1 MSEWLCDCCE
11 RQVSNVR
18 RSMWHGTDSICLAC
32 FYVWYDEGI
41 TDKAAIKEYVLDAEA
56 EGRWPF
62 DGRQIR
68 EWGRPILATAE
79 ASVEHGSFGAAW
91 RDYVAS
97 TEFNKLP
104 EHDRALIRVA
114 FVSGWRARGIANG

>member
-1 MSEWLCDCCE
+1 
-11 RQVSNVR
+11 VSKPE
-18 RSMWHGTDSICLAC
+18 TTADDS
-32 FYVWYDEGI
+32 
-41 TDKAAIKEYVLDAEA
+41 
-56 EGRWPF
+56 
-62 DGRQIR
+62 
-68 EWGRPILATAE
+68 
-79 ASVEHGSFGAAW
+79 EHGSFGAAW